1 MGEGGK
7 GESGMSPFQLKGVN
21 MAHGISISEQATSV
35 KSMVAGDSALP
46 VIFGTAPVNMV
57 ENPTLNEPVLC
68 LNYAEAVK
76 AFGSIKNN
84 NDYSLLQAIE
94 ILYSL
99 YGISKAVFVNV
110 LDRDKHKQ
118 IQSEIEMQFTQDE
131 LILEQTGILLDTLT
145 VTKKEEPVSTAA
157 RTLKVSKTVTPVSS
171 NDYEAKFN
179 DDGFVVLTLKADGAI
194 KANDKVNVAYDYLD
208 TSKVTADDII
218 GGIDAETGKKKGLE
232 VVADIFPVL
241 ALIPTII
248 LAPGFSHLAG
258 VAQVMATKC
267 KNINGIFHA
276 VAIADIQD
284 DTLKVYNKVPE
295 YKNSKSI
302 IDADLITCFPRV
314 TNAGSEHWMSTHLC
328 GVIATTDSD
337 AGAPHI
343 SPSNQA
349 VKIDGLINNGET
361 VKLGLDEANYLNE
374 NGIVTALNFI
384 GGFKIWGNRT
394 SAYPSNT
401 DVKDM
406 FIPVRRVF
414 SWIGNTLVTNFWQNV
429 DMPINKRNIENIV
442 NNVQFWLDSLQS
454 QEVLNGATVTFPDE
468 LNSDTELLNGKL
480 KFKLQMA
487 SPTPAEDI
495 EFILEYDVSLLNI

>member
-1 MGEGGK
+1 
-7 GESGMSPFQLKGVN
+7 
-21 MAHGISISEQATSV
+21 MAHGISVSEQATSV
-35 KSMVAGDSALP
+35 KSMIAGDSALP
-46 VIFGTAPVNMV
+46 VIFGTAPVNML

-68 LNYAEAVK
+68 LSYSEAVK
-76 AFGSIKNN
+76 AFGSIKDN
-84 NDYSLLQAIE
+84 NDYTLLQAIE

-110 LDRDKHKQ
+110 LDKAKHKKT
-118 IQSEIEMQFTQDE
+118 QSEQTYSFVKDKVELPHIGILKETVVVKADAEPATVDVDYTLAFNEYGKLIITRVAEGSLLADDE
-131 LILEQTGILLDTLT
+131 LTIQ
-145 VTKKEEPVSTAA
+145 
-157 RTLKVSKTVTPVSS
+157 
-171 NDYEAKFN
+171 
-179 DDGFVVLTLKADGAI
+179 
-194 KANDKVNVAYDYLD
+194 YDYID
-208 TSKVTADDII
+208 VSMVTADDII

-232 VVADIFPVL
+232 VIADIFPAYAV
-241 ALIPTII
+241 IPTLI
-248 LAPGFSHLAG
+248 LAPGFSHLPG
-258 VAQVMATKC
+258 VTQIMATKC
-267 KNINGIFHA
+267 KNINGVFHA

-284 DTLKVYNKVPE
+284 STLKVYNKVPE
-295 YKNSKSI
+295 YKNNNSI
-302 IDADLITCFPRV
+302 IDANLIVCFPKV
-314 TNAGSEHWMSTHLC
+314 TNAGSEHWLSTHLA

-337 AGAPHI
+337 NGGAPHI
-343 SPSNQA
+343 SPSNQSA
-349 VKIDGLINNGET
+349 KIDGLINNGQ
-361 VKLGLDEANYLNE
+361 VMKLGLDEANYLNE

-414 SWIGNTLVTNFWQNV
+414 SWIGNTLITNFWQNV

-442 NNVQFWLDSLQS
+442 NNVQFWLDSLKS
-454 QEVLNGATVTFPDE
+454 QEVINGATVTFPDE

-487 SPTPAEDI
+487 APTPAEDI

>member
-7 GESGMSPFQLKGVN
+7 GESGISPFQLILGGI
-21 MAHGISISEQATSV
+21 MAHGINIREQATSV
-35 KSMVAGDSALP
+35 TAINAADSALP
-46 VIFGTAPVNMV
+46 VIFGTAPVNML

-68 LNYAEAVK
+68 LSYSEAVK
-76 AFGSIKNN
+76 AFGSIKDN

-118 IQSEIEMQFTQDE
+118 I
-131 LILEQTGILLDTLT
+131 LN
-145 VTKKEEPVSTAA
+145 VTKKEEPVSTAT

-232 VVADIFPVL
+232 VIADIFPAYAV
-241 ALIPTII
+241 IPTLI
-248 LAPGFSHLAG
+248 LAPGFSHLPG
-258 VAQVMATKC
+258 VAQSMATKT
-267 KNINGIFHA
+267 KNINGVFNA

-284 DTLKVYNKVPE
+284 STLKVYNKVPE
-295 YKNSKSI
+295 YKNNNSI
-302 IDADLITCFPRV
+302 IDANLIVCFPKV
-314 TNAGSEHWMSTHLC
+314 TNAGSEQWLSTHLA
-328 GVIATTDSD
+328 GVIAATDSD
-337 AGAPHI
+337 NGGTPQV
-343 SPSNQA
+343 SPSNQSA
-349 VKIDGLINNGET
+349 KIDGLINNGQ
-361 VKLGLDEANYLNE
+361 VMKLGLDEANYLNE

-394 SAYPSNT
+394 SVYPSNT

-414 SWIGNTLVTNFWQNV
+414 GWVSNTIITNFWQKV
-429 DMPINKRNIENIV
+429 DIPATKRNIDNIIFTIQTWV
-442 NNVQFWLDSLQS
+442 DGLAAA
-454 QEVLNGATVTFPDE
+454 EVLLGATITFPDD
-468 LNSDTELLNGKL
+468 LNPLTDMLNGKF
-480 KFKLQMA
+480 KFKLTMA
-487 SPTPAEDI
+487 SPVPMEDI
-495 EFILEYDVSLLNI
+495 EFILEFDTSLLNNLF

>member
-1 MGEGGK
+1 
-7 GESGMSPFQLKGVN
+7 
-21 MAHGISISEQATSV
+21 MAHGISVSEQATSI
-35 KSMVAGDSALP
+35 KSMVSGDSALP
-46 VIFGTAPVNMV
+46 IIFGTAPVNLLD
-57 ENPTLNEPVLC
+57 NPTVNEPVLC
-68 LNYAEAVK
+68 LTYTEAVK
-76 AFGSIKNN
+76 AFGSIKDN

-94 ILYSL
+94 ILYGL
-99 YGISKAVFVNV
+99 YGISKAIFVNV
-110 LDRDKHKQ
+110 LDKAKHKKT
-118 IQSEIEMQFTQDE
+118 QSEAVYTFTKDKVELPHIGILKETVVVKANEAPAEVGVDYSLAFNEYGKLIITRIVEGSLLEEDE
-131 LILEQTGILLDTLT
+131 L
-145 VTKKEEPVSTAA
+145 
-157 RTLKVSKTVTPVSS
+157 
-171 NDYEAKFN
+171 
-179 DDGFVVLTLKADGAI
+179 AI
-194 KANDKVNVAYDYLD
+194 QYDYID
-208 TSKVTADDII
+208 ASMVTAEDII
-218 GGIDAETGKKKGLE
+218 GGIDTETGKKKGLE
-232 VVADIFPVL
+232 VIADIFPSL

-248 LAPGFSHLAG
+248 LAPGYSHLPG
-258 VAQVMATKC
+258 VAQIMATKC
-267 KNINGIFHA
+267 KNINGVFHA

-302 IDADLITCFPRV
+302 IDADLITCFPKV
-314 TNAGSEHWMSTHLC
+314 TNAGNEQYLSTHLA
-328 GVIATTDSD
+328 GVIATTDSNN
-337 AGAPHI
+337 GGTPHV

-349 VKIDGLINNGET
+349 VKIDGLINNGE
-361 VKLGLDEANYLNE
+361 VIKLGLDEANYLNE

-442 NNVQFWLDSLQS
+442 NNVQFWLDSLKS
-454 QEVLNGATVTFPDE
+454 QEVINGATVTFPDD

-480 KFKLQMA
+480 RFKLQMA

>member
-1 MGEGGK
+1 
-7 GESGMSPFQLKGVN
+7 
-21 MAHGISISEQATSV
+21 MAHGISVSEQATSV

-46 VIFGTAPVNMV
+46 LIFGTAPVNML

-68 LNYAEAVK
+68 LSYSEAVK
-76 AFGSIKNN
+76 AFGSIKDN
-84 NDYSLLQAIE
+84 NDYTLLQAIE

-110 LDRDKHKQ
+110 LDKEKHKKT
-118 IQSEIEMQFTQDE
+118 QSEAVYSFVKDKVELPHIGILKETVVVKADAEPATVDVDYTLAFNEYGKLIITRVAEGSLLADDE
-131 LILEQTGILLDTLT
+131 LT
-145 VTKKEEPVSTAA
+145 VQ
-157 RTLKVSKTVTPVSS
+157 
-171 NDYEAKFN
+171 
-179 DDGFVVLTLKADGAI
+179 
-194 KANDKVNVAYDYLD
+194 YDYID
-208 TSKVTADDII
+208 VSMVTADDII

-232 VVADIFPVL
+232 VIADIFPAYAV
-241 ALIPTII
+241 IPTLI
-248 LAPGFSHLAG
+248 LAPGYSHLPG
-258 VAQVMATKC
+258 VAQSMATKC
-267 KNINGIFHA
+267 KNINGVFHA

-295 YKNSKSI
+295 YKNNNSI
-302 IDADLITCFPRV
+302 IDANLIVCFPRV
-314 TNAGSEHWMSTHLC
+314 TNAGSEHWLSTHLA
-328 GVIATTDSD
+328 GVIAATDSD
-337 AGAPHI
+337 NGGAPHI
-343 SPSNQA
+343 SPSNQSA
-349 VKIDGLINNGET
+349 KIDGLINNGQ
-361 VKLGLDEANYLNE
+361 VMKLGLDEANYLNE

-414 SWIGNTLVTNFWQNV
+414 SWIGNTLITNFWQNV
-429 DMPINKRNIENIV
+429 DMPINKRNIENIL

-454 QEVLNGATVTFPDE
+454 EEVLNGATVTFPDE

-487 SPTPAEDI
+487 APTPAEDI

>member
-1 MGEGGK
+1 
-7 GESGMSPFQLKGVN
+7 

-35 KSMVAGDSALP
+35 KSMIAGDSALP
-46 VIFGTAPVNMV
+46 VIFGTAPVNML

-68 LNYAEAVK
+68 LSYSEAVK
-76 AFGSIKNN
+76 AFGSIKDN

-110 LDRDKHKQ
+110 LDKAKHKKT
-118 IQSEIEMQFTQDE
+118 QSEQTYTFTKDKVELPHVGILKNTVVVMADAESATVDVDYTLAFNEYGKLIVARIPEGSLLEEDE
-131 LILEQTGILLDTLT
+131 LT
-145 VTKKEEPVSTAA
+145 VQ
-157 RTLKVSKTVTPVSS
+157 
-171 NDYEAKFN
+171 
-179 DDGFVVLTLKADGAI
+179 
-194 KANDKVNVAYDYLD
+194 YDYID
-208 TSKVTADDII
+208 ISMVTADDII
-218 GGIDAETGKKKGLE
+218 GGIDAETGKKIGLE
-232 VVADIFPVL
+232 VIADIFPAYAV
-241 ALIPTII
+241 IPTLI
-248 LAPGFSHLAG
+248 LAPGYSHLPG
-258 VAQVMATKC
+258 VAQIMATKC
-267 KNINGIFHA
+267 KNINGVFHA

-284 DTLKVYNKVPE
+284 STLKVYNKVPE

-328 GVIATTDSD
+328 GVIATTDSNN
-337 AGAPHI
+337 GGTPHV

-349 VKIDGLINNGET
+349 AKIDGLINNGEV

-414 SWIGNTLVTNFWQNV
+414 SWISNTLVTNFWQNV

-442 NNVQFWLDSLQS
+442 NNVQFWLDSLKS
-454 QEVLNGATVTFPDE
+454 QEVINGATVTFPDE
-468 LNSDTELLNGKL
+468 LNSETELLNGKL

-495 EFILEYDVSLLNI
+495 EFIFEYDVSLLNI

>member
-1 MGEGGK
+1 
-7 GESGMSPFQLKGVN
+7 
-21 MAHGISISEQATSV
+21 MAHGINISEQATSV

-46 VIFGTAPVNMV
+46 VIFGTAPVNML

-68 LNYAEAVK
+68 LSYSEAVK
-76 AFGSIKNN
+76 AFGSIKDN

-110 LDRDKHKQ
+110 LDKEKHKKT
-118 IQSEIEMQFTQDE
+118 QSEATYTFTKDKVELPHVGILKDSVVVKADAESATVDVDYTLAFDDYGKLIITRVTEGSLLEDDE
-131 LILEQTGILLDTLT
+131 LT
-145 VTKKEEPVSTAA
+145 VQ
-157 RTLKVSKTVTPVSS
+157 
-171 NDYEAKFN
+171 
-179 DDGFVVLTLKADGAI
+179 
-194 KANDKVNVAYDYLD
+194 YDYID
-208 TSKVTADDII
+208 TSMVNADDIV

-232 VVADIFPVL
+232 VIADIFPSL
-241 ALIPTII
+241 ALIPTLI
-248 LAPGFSHLAG
+248 LAPGFSHLPG

-267 KNINGIFHA
+267 KNINGVFHA

-314 TNAGSEHWMSTHLC
+314 TNAGSAHWMSTHLC
-328 GVIATTDSD
+328 GVIATTDSNN
-337 AGAPHI
+337 GGTPHV

-349 VKIDGLINNGET
+349 AKIDGLINNGKI

-442 NNVQFWLDSLQS
+442 NNVQFWLDSLKS
-454 QEVLNGATVTFPDE
+454 QEVINGATVTFPDE

-495 EFILEYDVSLLNI
+495 EFILEYDVSLMNI

>member
-1 MGEGGK
+1 
-7 GESGMSPFQLKGVN
+7 
-21 MAHGISISEQATSV
+21 MAHGINISEQATSV
-35 KSMVAGDSALP
+35 KSMIAGDSALP
-46 VIFGTAPVNMV
+46 VIFGTAPVNML

-68 LNYAEAVK
+68 LSYSEAVK
-76 AFGSIKNN
+76 AFGSIKDN

-110 LDRDKHKQ
+110 LDKAKHKKT
-118 IQSEIEMQFTQDE
+118 QSEAAYTFTKDKVELPHVGILKETVVVKADAEPATVDVDYTLAFNEYGKLIITRVAEGSLLAEDE
-131 LILEQTGILLDTLT
+131 LT
-145 VTKKEEPVSTAA
+145 VQ
-157 RTLKVSKTVTPVSS
+157 
-171 NDYEAKFN
+171 
-179 DDGFVVLTLKADGAI
+179 
-194 KANDKVNVAYDYLD
+194 YDYID
-208 TSKVTADDII
+208 ISMVTADDII

-232 VVADIFPVL
+232 VIADIFPAYAV
-241 ALIPTII
+241 IPTLI
-248 LAPGFSHLAG
+248 LAPGYSHLPG
-258 VAQVMATKC
+258 VAQSMATKC
-267 KNINGIFHA
+267 KNINGVFHA

-284 DTLKVYNKVPE
+284 STLKVYNKVPE

-328 GVIATTDSD
+328 GVIATTDSNNG
-337 AGAPHI
+337 GAPHV

-349 VKIDGLINNGET
+349 AKIDGLINNGEV

-384 GGFKIWGNRT
+384 GGFKMWGNKT

-406 FIPVRRVF
+406 TISVRRVF

-429 DMPINKRNIENIV
+429 DMPINKRNIENIL
-442 NNVQFWLDSLQS
+442 NNVQFWLDSLQAE
-454 QEVLNGATVTFPDE
+454 EVLNGATVTFPDE
-468 LNSDTELLNGKL
+468 LNSETELLAGKL

-487 SPTPAEDI
+487 APTPAEDI

>member
-1 MGEGGK
+1 
-7 GESGMSPFQLKGVN
+7 
-21 MAHGISISEQATSV
+21 MAHGISVSEQATSV

-46 VIFGTAPVNMV
+46 LIFGTAPVNML

-68 LNYAEAVK
+68 LSYSEAVK
-76 AFGSIKNN
+76 AFGSIKDN
-84 NDYSLLQAIE
+84 NDYTLLQAIE

-110 LDRDKHKQ
+110 LDKEKHKKT
-118 IQSEIEMQFTQDE
+118 QSEAVYSFVKDKVELPHIGILKETVVVKADAEPATVDVDYTLAFNEYGKLIITRVAEGSLLADDE
-131 LILEQTGILLDTLT
+131 LT
-145 VTKKEEPVSTAA
+145 VQ
-157 RTLKVSKTVTPVSS
+157 
-171 NDYEAKFN
+171 
-179 DDGFVVLTLKADGAI
+179 
-194 KANDKVNVAYDYLD
+194 YDYID
-208 TSKVTADDII
+208 VSMVTADDII

-232 VVADIFPVL
+232 VIADVFPAYAV
-241 ALIPTII
+241 IPTLI
-248 LAPGFSHLAG
+248 LAPGFSHLPG
-258 VAQVMATKC
+258 VAQVMATKT
-267 KNINGIFHA
+267 KNINGVFNA

-295 YKNSKSI
+295 YKNNNSI
-302 IDADLITCFPRV
+302 IDANLIVCFPRV
-314 TNAGSEHWMSTHLC
+314 TNAGSEQWLSTHLA
-328 GVIATTDSD
+328 GVIAATDSD
-337 AGAPHI
+337 NGGAPHI
-343 SPSNQA
+343 SPSNQSA
-349 VKIDGLINNGET
+349 KIDGLINNGQ
-361 VKLGLDEANYLNE
+361 VMKLGLDEANYLNE

-414 SWIGNTLVTNFWQNV
+414 SWIGNTLITNFWQNV
-429 DMPINKRNIENIV
+429 DMPINKRNIENIL
-442 NNVQFWLDSLQS
+442 NNVQFWLDSLQAE
-454 QEVLNGATVTFPDE
+454 EVLNGATVTFPDE

-487 SPTPAEDI
+487 APTPAEDI

>member
-1 MGEGGK
+1 
-7 GESGMSPFQLKGVN
+7 
-21 MAHGISISEQATSV
+21 MAHGINISEQATSV

-46 VIFGTAPVNMV
+46 VIFGTAPVNML

-68 LNYAEAVK
+68 LSYSEAVK
-76 AFGSIKNN
+76 AFGSIKDN

-110 LDRDKHKQ
+110 LDKEKHKKT
-118 IQSEIEMQFTQDE
+118 QSEATYTFTKDKVELPHVGILKDSVVVKADAESATVDVDYTLAFDDYGKLIITRVTEGSLLEDDE
-131 LILEQTGILLDTLT
+131 LT
-145 VTKKEEPVSTAA
+145 VQ
-157 RTLKVSKTVTPVSS
+157 
-171 NDYEAKFN
+171 
-179 DDGFVVLTLKADGAI
+179 
-194 KANDKVNVAYDYLD
+194 YDYID
-208 TSKVTADDII
+208 TSMVNADDIV

-232 VVADIFPVL
+232 VIADIFPSL
-241 ALIPTII
+241 ALIPTLI
-248 LAPGFSHLAG
+248 LAPGFSHLPG

-267 KNINGIFHA
+267 KNINGVFHA

-284 DTLKVYNKVPE
+284 DTLKAYNKVPE

-314 TNAGSEHWMSTHLC
+314 TNAGSAHWMSTHLC
-328 GVIATTDSD
+328 GVIATTDSNN
-337 AGAPHI
+337 GGTPHV

-349 VKIDGLINNGET
+349 AKIDGLINNGKI

-442 NNVQFWLDSLQS
+442 NNVQFWLDSLKS
-454 QEVLNGATVTFPDE
+454 QEVINGATVTFPDE

-495 EFILEYDVSLLNI
+495 EFILEYDVSLMNI

>member
-1 MGEGGK
+1 
-7 GESGMSPFQLKGVN
+7 
-21 MAHGISISEQATSV
+21 MAHGINISEQATSV

-46 VIFGTAPVNMV
+46 VIFGTAPVNML

-76 AFGSIKNN
+76 AFGSIKDN

-94 ILYSL
+94 VLYSL
-99 YGISKAVFVNV
+99 YGISKAIFVNV
-110 LDRDKHKQ
+110 LDKAKHKKT
-118 IQSEIEMQFTQDE
+118 QSGEVYSFVKDKVELPHIGILKETVIVTANEVPAEVGVDYSLAFNEYGKLIITRIAEGSLLSEDE
-131 LILEQTGILLDTLT
+131 LTIQ
-145 VTKKEEPVSTAA
+145 
-157 RTLKVSKTVTPVSS
+157 
-171 NDYEAKFN
+171 
-179 DDGFVVLTLKADGAI
+179 
-194 KANDKVNVAYDYLD
+194 YDYID
-208 TSKVTADDII
+208 ASMVTAEDII

-232 VVADIFPVL
+232 VIADIFPSL

-248 LAPGFSHLAG
+248 LAPGYSHLTG

-267 KNINGIFHA
+267 KNINGVFHA

-314 TNAGSEHWMSTHLC
+314 TNAGSEQWLSTHLA
-328 GVIATTDSD
+328 GVIATTDSNN
-337 AGAPHI
+337 GGTPHV
-343 SPSNQA
+343 SPSNQSI
-349 VKIDGLINNGET
+349 KIDGLINNGEV

-468 LNSDTELLNGKL
+468 LNSDTELLDGKL

-487 SPTPAEDI
+487 SPVPAEDI

>member
-1 MGEGGK
+1 
-7 GESGMSPFQLKGVN
+7 MS
-21 MAHGISISEQATSV
+21 HGISISEQATSV

-46 VIFGTAPVNMV
+46 VIFGTAPVNML

-76 AFGSIKNN
+76 AFGSIKDN

-94 ILYSL
+94 VLYSL
-99 YGISKAVFVNV
+99 YGISKAIFVNV
-110 LDRDKHKQ
+110 LDKAKHKKT
-118 IQSEIEMQFTQDE
+118 QSGEVYSFVKDKVELPHIGILKETVVVKANEAPAEVGVDYSLAFNEYGKLIITRIVEGSLLEEDE
-131 LILEQTGILLDTLT
+131 LTIQ
-145 VTKKEEPVSTAA
+145 
-157 RTLKVSKTVTPVSS
+157 
-171 NDYEAKFN
+171 
-179 DDGFVVLTLKADGAI
+179 
-194 KANDKVNVAYDYLD
+194 YDYID
-208 TSKVTADDII
+208 TSMVTADDII
-218 GGIDAETGKKKGLE
+218 GGIDSETGKKKGLE
-232 VVADIFPVL
+232 VIADIFPSL

-248 LAPGFSHLAG
+248 LAPGYSHLPG
-258 VAQVMATKC
+258 VAQIMATKC
-267 KNINGIFHA
+267 KNINGVFHA

-314 TNAGSEHWMSTHLC
+314 TNAGSEQWLSTHLA
-328 GVIATTDSD
+328 GVIATTDSNN
-337 AGAPHI
+337 GGTPHV
-343 SPSNQA
+343 SPSNQSI
-349 VKIDGLINNGET
+349 KIDGLINNGEV

-454 QEVLNGATVTFPDE
+454 EEVLNGATVTFPDE
-468 LNSDTELLNGKL
+468 LNSDTELLDGKL

>member
-1 MGEGGK
+1 
-7 GESGMSPFQLKGVN
+7 
-21 MAHGISISEQATSV
+21 MAHGINISEQATSV
-35 KSMVAGDSALP
+35 TAINAADSAIP
-46 VIFGTAPVNMV
+46 VIFGTAPVNML

-68 LNYAEAVK
+68 LSYSEAVK
-76 AFGSIKNN
+76 AFGSIKDN

-145 VTKKEEPVSTAA
+145 VSKKEEPVSTAA
-157 RTLKVSKTVTPVSS
+157 KTLKVSKTVTPVSS

-232 VVADIFPVL
+232 VIADVFPAYAV
-241 ALIPTII
+241 IPTLI
-248 LAPGFSHLAG
+248 LAPGFSHLPG
-258 VAQVMATKC
+258 VAKVMATKT
-267 KNINGIFHA
+267 KNINGVFNA

-295 YKNSKSI
+295 YKNNNSI
-302 IDADLITCFPRV
+302 IDANLIVCFPKV
-314 TNAGSEHWMSTHLC
+314 TNAGSEQWLSTHLA
-328 GVIATTDSD
+328 GVIAATDSD
-337 AGAPHI
+337 NGGTPQV
-343 SPSNQA
+343 SPSNQS
-349 VKIDGLINNGET
+349 VQIDGLINNGQ
-361 VKLGLDEANYLNE
+361 VMKLGLDEANYLNE

-394 SAYPSNT
+394 SVYPSNT

-414 SWIGNTLVTNFWQNV
+414 GWVSNTIITNFWQKV
-429 DMPINKRNIENIV
+429 DIPATKRNIDNIIFTIQTWV
-442 NNVQFWLDSLQS
+442 DGLAAA
-454 QEVLNGATVTFPDE
+454 EVLLGATITFPDD
-468 LNSDTELLNGKL
+468 LNPLTDMLNGKF
-480 KFKLQMA
+480 KFKLTLA
-487 SPTPAEDI
+487 SPIPMEDI
-495 EFILEYDVSLLNI
+495 EFILEFDTSLLNNLF

>member
-1 MGEGGK
+1 
-7 GESGMSPFQLKGVN
+7 
-21 MAHGISISEQATSV
+21 MAHGISVSEQATSV

-46 VIFGTAPVNMV
+46 LIFGTAPVNML

-68 LNYAEAVK
+68 LSYSEAVK
-76 AFGSIKNN
+76 AFGSIKDN
-84 NDYSLLQAIE
+84 NDYTLLQAIE

-110 LDRDKHKQ
+110 LDKEKHKKT
-118 IQSEIEMQFTQDE
+118 QSEQTYTFTKDKVELPHVGILKETVIVKADTETATVDVDYTLAFNEYGKLIITRVAEGSLLEEDE
-131 LILEQTGILLDTLT
+131 LTIQ
-145 VTKKEEPVSTAA
+145 
-157 RTLKVSKTVTPVSS
+157 
-171 NDYEAKFN
+171 
-179 DDGFVVLTLKADGAI
+179 
-194 KANDKVNVAYDYLD
+194 YDYID
-208 TSKVTADDII
+208 ASMVTADDII

-232 VVADIFPVL
+232 VIADVFPAYAV
-241 ALIPTII
+241 IPTLI
-248 LAPGFSHLAG
+248 LAPGFSHLPG
-258 VAQVMATKC
+258 VAQVMATKT
-267 KNINGIFHA
+267 KNINGVFNA

-284 DTLKVYNKVPE
+284 ETLKVYNKVPE
-295 YKNSKSI
+295 YKNNNSI
-302 IDADLITCFPRV
+302 IDANLIVCFPRV
-314 TNAGSEHWMSTHLC
+314 TNAGSEHWLSTHLA

-337 AGAPHI
+337 NGGAPHI
-343 SPSNQA
+343 SPSNQSA
-349 VKIDGLINNGET
+349 KIDGLINNGEII
-361 VKLGLDEANYLNE
+361 KLGLDEANYLNE

-414 SWIGNTLVTNFWQNV
+414 SWIGNTLITNFWQNV
-429 DMPINKRNIENIV
+429 DMPINKRNIENIL
-442 NNVQFWLDSLQS
+442 NNVQFWLDSLQAE
-454 QEVLNGATVTFPDE
+454 EVLNGATVTFPDE

-487 SPTPAEDI
+487 APTPAEDI

>member
-1 MGEGGK
+1 
-7 GESGMSPFQLKGVN
+7 
-21 MAHGISISEQATSV
+21 MAHGINISEQATSV
-35 KSMVAGDSALP
+35 KSMIAGDSALP
-46 VIFGTAPVNMV
+46 VIFGTAPVNML

-68 LNYAEAVK
+68 LSYSEAVK
-76 AFGSIKNN
+76 AFGSIKDN

-110 LDRDKHKQ
+110 LDKAKHKKT
-118 IQSEIEMQFTQDE
+118 QSEAAYTFTKDKVELPHVGILKETVVVKADAEPATVDVDYTLAFNEYGKLIITRVAEGSLLAEDE
-131 LILEQTGILLDTLT
+131 LT
-145 VTKKEEPVSTAA
+145 VQ
-157 RTLKVSKTVTPVSS
+157 
-171 NDYEAKFN
+171 
-179 DDGFVVLTLKADGAI
+179 
-194 KANDKVNVAYDYLD
+194 YDYID
-208 TSKVTADDII
+208 ISMVTADDII

-232 VVADIFPVL
+232 VIADIFPAYAV
-241 ALIPTII
+241 IPTLI
-248 LAPGFSHLAG
+248 LAPGYSHLPG
-258 VAQVMATKC
+258 VAQSMATKC
-267 KNINGIFHA
+267 KNINGVFHA

-295 YKNSKSI
+295 YKNNNSI
-302 IDADLITCFPRV
+302 IDANLIVCFPKV
-314 TNAGSEHWMSTHLC
+314 TNAGSEHWLSTHLA

-337 AGAPHI
+337 NGGAPHI
-343 SPSNQA
+343 SPSNQSA
-349 VKIDGLINNGET
+349 KIDGLINNGQ
-361 VKLGLDEANYLNE
+361 VMKLGLDEANYLNE

-414 SWIGNTLVTNFWQNV
+414 SWIGNTLITNFWQNV
-429 DMPINKRNIENIV
+429 DMPINKRNIENIL

-454 QEVLNGATVTFPDE
+454 EEVLNGATVTFPDE

-487 SPTPAEDI
+487 APTPAEDI